1 MVEEFAWRRDA
12 LTALRRRRCRRF
24 AMFSRTIAAAGL
36 RCRYRPLHNHVY
48 GSEGGDGVVRKDPRP
63 QAYHLVRQHFA
74 VLGKALR
81 ENNGAIVK
89 TVGDAIMASFSNP
102 FDGLN
107 CGTQI
112 HRGFE
117 TFNANFG
124 WTPVTIRSV
133 FVGRCISVMPN
144 NDYLRRWGAMSFS
157 LKNLRKTR
165 LLHRWRVS
173 LRQNVNW
180 PRLEGFGIRFPIIAL
195 PKRRWCRG
203 GPRKHL
209 TVRHSWCSL
218 LTWRSKLNRTK
229 QEQKRMQHC

>member
-1 MVEEFAWRRDA
+1 
-12 LTALRRRRCRRF
+12 
-24 AMFSRTIAAAGL
+24 MFSRTIAAAGL

-48 GSEGGDGVVRKDPRP
+48 GSEGGGTELCEKICDSR
-63 QAYHLVRQHFA
+63 AYHLVRQHFA

-133 FVGRCISVMPN
+133 FTSV
-144 NDYLRRWGAMSFS
+144 A
-157 LKNLRKTR
+157 
-165 LLHRWRVS
+165 VS
-173 LRQNVNW
+173 R
-180 PRLEGFGIRFPIIAL
+180 
-195 PKRRWCRG
+195 
-203 GPRKHL
+203 
-209 TVRHSWCSL
+209 
-218 LTWRSKLNRTK
+218 
-229 QEQKRMQHC
+229 